1 MQYITGSLISYK
13 EEDKFLFIQGSLI
26 YVPFTPINN
35 EVNYILVMPLSKT
48 KQDTSTLSSLCDFI
62 YQTFFNKTAK
72 NGHHQPLNLPWNHIR
87 MISPGGV
94 DQGLQLFYYKVF

>member
-62 YQTFFNKTAK
+62 YQTFFNKTAI
-72 NGHHQPLNLPWNHIR
+72 NRHHQPLNL
-87 MISPGGV
+87 
-94 DQGLQLFYYKVF
+94 L

>member
-1 MQYITGSLISYK
+1 MDFTDAIYNWLSNFLEGGRQTSVYSGITN
-13 EEDKFLFIQGSLI
+13 

-62 YQTFFNKTAK
+62 YQTFFNKTAI
-72 NGHHQPLNLPWNHIR
+72 NRHHQPLNLP
-87 MISPGGV
+87 
-94 DQGLQLFYYKVF
+94 